1 MSRVEWLTFSRLRG
15 DTEPRDW
22 LRWSELWAW
31 VQAEIPALGQWDVR
45 KVIREIPAEKHYGHK
60 HYTTEHQAAIR
71 AYAERAGLTRKE
83 STEWT
88 GT

>member
-1 MSRVEWLTFSRLRG
+1 MTDAWSFGAMRG
-15 DTEPRDW
+15 DAEPRSW

-31 VQAEIPALGQWDVR
+31 VQAEFPALGIYDVR
-45 KVIREIPAEKHYGHK
+45 LAVRPIPTDRHYGHK

-83 STEWT
+83 RI
-88 GT
+88 